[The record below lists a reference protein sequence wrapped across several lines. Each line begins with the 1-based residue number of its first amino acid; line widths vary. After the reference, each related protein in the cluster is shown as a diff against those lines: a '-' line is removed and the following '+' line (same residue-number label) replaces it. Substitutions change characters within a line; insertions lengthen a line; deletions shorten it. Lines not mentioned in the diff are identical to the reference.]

1 MVNGLLTKI
10 AFSKD
15 GGRLATVFFC
25 FSFKRL
31 PKKEQDQYP
40 AITNEKMTKF
50 GLKRNIVW
58 LINETQ
64 RG

>member
-10 AFSKD
+10 AFSQD
-15 GGRLATVFFC
+15 GWRLAKVFC

-31 PKKEQDQYP
+31 LKKEQDQYP
-40 AITNEKMTKF
+40 AIMNEQMTKL

-58 LINETQ
+58 PINWTQ